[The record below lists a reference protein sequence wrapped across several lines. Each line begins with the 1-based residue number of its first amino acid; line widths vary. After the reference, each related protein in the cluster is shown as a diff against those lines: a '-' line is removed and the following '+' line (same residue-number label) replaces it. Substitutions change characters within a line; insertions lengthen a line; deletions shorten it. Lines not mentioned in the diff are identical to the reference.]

1 MSEPMS
7 DTSQHNGL
15 CTSTWGNPG
24 WFFLHSV
31 TAGYPVDP
39 DEFDSL
45 QGNPIGHTRRV
56 YTNFFTHTGDVLPCR
71 FCRDSYKIFI
81 KDLAIEDYI
90 HSRRSLFEWLFK
102 IHNKVNEK
110 LGVSQETDLESIIQ
124 KYESFRA
131 VCPKDSVA
139 KGCTVPAGEYVKMKC
154 SVLIE
159 PFEKCNI
166 LPVVLLTTITTL
178 FVLFLVSKPKTRR

>member
-1 MSEPMS
+1 MS
-7 DTSQHNGL
+7 DSSQHNGL

-39 DEFDSL
+39 DDFDSSN
-45 QGNPIGHTRRV
+45 GDPIGHTRRV

-71 FCRDSYKIFI
+71 FCRESYKLFI
-81 KDLAIEDYI
+81 KDLPIEDYI
-90 HSRRSLFEWLFK
+90 HSRSALFEWLFK

-110 LGVSQETDLESIIQ
+110 LGAAQETDLGSVVR

-131 VCPKDSVA
+131 VCAKGGSS

-159 PFEKCNI
+159 PFDKNNVFPI
-166 LPVVLLTTITTL
+166 VIITTIITL
-178 FVLFLVSKPKTRR
+178 LVLFLVSRHKIRR

>member
-1 MSEPMS
+1 MS
-7 DTSQHNGL
+7 DTHQHNGL

-45 QGNPIGHTRRV
+45 QGNTIGHTRRV
-56 YTNFFTHTGDVLPCR
+56 YTNFFAHTGDVLPCR
-71 FCRDSYKIFI
+71 FCRDSYKLFAN
-81 KDLAIEDYI
+81 DLPIEGYI

-110 LGVSQETDLESIIQ
+110 LGVAQETDIESIIQ

-131 VCPKDSVA
+131 VCPKTDDA
-139 KGCTVPAGEYVKMKC
+139 KGCTVPAGKYAKMKC
-154 SVLIE
+154 RVLIE
-159 PFEKCNI
+159 PFESRDLLPII
-166 LPVVLLTTITTL
+166 LLGAATIL
-178 FVLFLVSKPKTRR
+178 IARHLASRSNVQG

>member
-1 MSEPMS
+1 MS
-7 DTSQHNGL
+7 DSSQHNGL

-39 DEFDSL
+39 DDFDSSN
-45 QGNPIGHTRRV
+45 GNSIGHTRRV
-56 YTNFFTHTGDVLPCR
+56 YTSFFKNTGDVLPCR
-71 FCRDSYKIFI
+71 FCRDSYKLFV
-81 KDLAIEDYI
+81 KELPIEDYI
-90 HSRRSLFEWLFK
+90 QSRKSLFEWLFK

-110 LGVSQETDLESIIQ
+110 LGSVQETDLESVIK

-131 VCPKDSVA
+131 ACPKNESS

-154 SVLIE
+154 SVHIE
-159 PFEKCNI
+159 PFDKCDFVPI
-166 LPVVLLTTITTL
+166 VIATTITTI
-178 FVLFLVSKPKTRR
+178 FILFLVSKYKSQR